1 MGVLRSESRAIHRSA
16 SSLRAGASIASSF
29 GSSRAG
35 SAARTLAGPSGRGPR
50 GPSARSASPS
60 ARAVSGFLASVMG
73 AAQAGARPLRVVGA
87 ASARHSLPRGGNVA
101 APGVISWHN
110 YVFSRTAGTARC

>member
-1 MGVLRSESRAIHRSA
+1 
-16 SSLRAGASIASSF
+16 
-29 GSSRAG
+29 
-35 SAARTLAGPSGRGPR
+35 
-50 GPSARSASPS
+50 
-60 ARAVSGFLASVMG
+60 MG

-87 ASARHSLPRGGNVA
+87 ATARHSLPRAGKVA